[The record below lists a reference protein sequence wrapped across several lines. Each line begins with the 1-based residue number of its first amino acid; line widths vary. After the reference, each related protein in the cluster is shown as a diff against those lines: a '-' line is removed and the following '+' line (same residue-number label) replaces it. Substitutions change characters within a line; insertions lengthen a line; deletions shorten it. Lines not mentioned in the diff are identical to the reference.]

1 MAVRVGVNGFG
12 RIGML
17 FTKAAIERG
26 DIEVVAVN
34 DLVPFDSLK
43 NLFKHDSTHGVWHED
58 VGYENDVMRVGGR
71 EIKTFSEKNP
81 SDIPWGDLDVDVVVE
96 SSGVFTDG
104 ESAGKHLDGGAK
116 KVVISAPAKGI
127 DGTFVYDINHTN
139 YDPDSDN
146 VVSNGSCTTNCIV
159 PMAKVLIEQFG
170 MESGLMTT
178 CHAYTNDQS
187 VVDAAH
193 KDPRRARAAAQ
204 NIIPTST
211 GAAKLVGSIF
221 PQMEGKIDGMALR
234 VPVSDGSITD
244 LTAQLSSEV
253 SADDINA
260 AFKEAADG
268 ELSHIL
274 EYSEAPLV
282 SSDIVGNPHSCVFDS
297 GSTMS
302 MGKTVKVLGW
312 YDNEWGYSNRTCDLV
327 AYIGEQL

>member
-17 FTKAAIERG
+17 FTKAAMQRG

-34 DLVPFDSLK
+34 DLVPFASLE
-43 NLFKHDSTHGVWHED
+43 NLFKHDSTHGIWHED
-58 VGYENDVMRVGGR
+58 VSYEDDVMRVGDR

-81 SDIPWGDLDVDVVVE
+81 SDIPWGDLGVDVVVE
-96 SSGVFTDG
+96 SSGVFTDD
-104 ESAGKHLDGGAK
+104 SAGQHLDGGAK

-127 DGTFVYDINHTN
+127 DGTFIYDINHKN

-146 VVSNGSCTTNCIV
+146 VISNGSCTTNCIV

-170 MESGLMTT
+170 MESGLMIT

-187 VVDAAH
+187 IVDAAH

-211 GAAKLVGSIF
+211 GAAKLVGTIF

-244 LTAQLSSEV
+244 LTAQLSQEV
-253 SADDINA
+253 SAEDINA
-260 AFKEAADG
+260 AFKEAASG

-312 YDNEWGYSNRTCDLV
+312 YDNEWGYSSRTCDLV
-327 AYIGEQL
+327 AYVGEQL

>member
-1 MAVRVGVNGFG
+1 V
-12 RIGML
+12 
-17 FTKAAIERG
+17 
-26 DIEVVAVN
+26 
-34 DLVPFDSLK
+34 
-43 NLFKHDSTHGVWHED
+43 
-58 VGYENDVMRVGGR
+58 
-71 EIKTFSEKNP
+71 
-81 SDIPWGDLDVDVVVE
+81 
-96 SSGVFTDG
+96 
-104 ESAGKHLDGGAK
+104 
-116 KVVISAPAKGI
+116 
-127 DGTFVYDINHTN
+127 DGTFIYDINHEN
-139 YDPDSDN
+139 YDPDSQN
-146 VVSNGSCTTNCIV
+146 VISNGSCTTNCIV

-178 CHAYTNDQS
+178 CHAYTNDQAL
-187 VVDAAH
+187 VDSAH

-234 VPVSDGSITD
+234 VPVVDGSITD
-244 LTAQLSSEV
+244 LTAQLSQEV

-302 MGKTVKVLGW
+302 MGKTVKILGW
-312 YDNEWGYSNRTCDLV
+312 YDNEWGYSSRTCDLV
-327 AYIGEQL
+327 AYVGEQL